1 MKIKRHILVF
11 LAILAAIA
19 AMVVTAAAQRAGFRA
34 AGIAPPVHQQSLP
47 LAPVVP
53 VAPFI
58 TAPVMPFF
66 TAPVAPFG
74 FVPGGRVFET
84 FQAPGPIF
92 FPPVQPPAVV
102 HRRPFRQHNG
112 FGFGTTGAF
121 GPVTTFGT
129 NGVIVNVP
137 QAFPQ
142 EVFPQTVVPQ
152 SNIGLP
158 PISPIPTIPATIST
172 IPPTISTIPATVSMF
187 PAGTTRAQVISQ
199 LGPPSVTVITSN
211 GETLYFQGGTSVVFQ
226 NGQVVTGSR

>member
-1 MKIKRHILVF
+1 MKIKRRILVF

-34 AGIAPPVHQQSLP
+34 AGIAPPATHQSLP
-47 LAPVVP
+47 IAPVVP

-58 TAPVMPFF
+58 TAPVQPFVM
-66 TAPVAPFG
+66 APVAPFG

-84 FQAPGPIF
+84 FHAPGPVF

-102 HRRPFRQHNG
+102 TRRPFHQRRGIG
-112 FGFGTTGAF
+112 FGQTGAF

-129 NGVIVNVP
+129 NGVFVNVP

-142 EVFPQTVVPQ
+142 EVIPQTVVPQ

-158 PISPIPTIPATIST
+158 PLSPIPTIPATIST
-172 IPPTISTIPATVSMF
+172 IPQTISTIPQTISIF
-187 PAGTTRAQVISQ
+187 PAGTTRAQVILQ
-199 LGPPSVTVITSN
+199 LGPPSVTVLTSTS
-211 GETLYFQGGTSVVFQ
+211 ETLYFPGGASVVMQ
-226 NGQVVTGSR
+226 NGQVVTGSK